1 MSGVIE
7 RILRTKVAAADLER
21 TLEAINALPP
31 EDHTDIAARV
41 ICLIEL
47 FGEPGRHE
55 VSLRVAAIDWRF
67 QALAQLAGRPEFK
80 NWSLPPR
87 WCGLDR
93 GDGVGGGRDRASDRN
108 RRPAGFR
115 SGQFLPTAAGD
126 NGGRRSWLTPSSP
139 RP

>member
-21 TLEAINALPP
+21 ALEAINALPP

-80 NWSLPPR
+80 NWSLP
-87 WCGLDR
+87 
-93 GDGVGGGRDRASDRN
+93 GRDG
-108 RRPAGFR
+108 AG
-115 SGQFLPTAAGD
+115 SIAVTVLEVAATEPLIEIDGQPGFDPDSFFQRLLAITEEEGH
-126 NGGRRSWLTPSSP
+126 G
-139 RP
+139 